1 MLCKFQ
7 LPVFKFNFCTP
18 LLFNL
23 TCLEKARELKKKKI
37 YFCFFYYAKA
47 FVCVNHNKLWKILK

>member
-23 TCLEKARELKKKKI
+23 TCLEKARELKKKKTSTSAS
-37 YFCFFYYAKA
+37 FTM
-47 FVCVNHNKLWKILK
+47 LKPLSV

>member
-23 TCLEKARELKKKKI
+23 TCLEKARELKKKSTSAS
-37 YFCFFYYAKA
+37 FTT
-47 FVCVNHNKLWKILK
+47 LKPLCESQQTVENS